1 MIKVGEKLLVAVRVE
16 SITETAKG
24 ISYRVCPLGDD
35 RYYSGMDIVDADI
48 RSFVESA
55 PEGGK
60 KK

>member
-16 SITETAKG
+16 SITESAKG

-35 RYYSGMDIVDADI
+35 RYYSGMDIIDSDI